1 MAVSD
6 VLSAISDDKSLVLFN
21 TIALASGDSSILI
34 SRLDLTRKQYYSRMS
49 GLINAGLIR
58 RKNGKYYVTSLGKVV
73 YKAQELI
80 GMAAQYSSKLQAIDS
95 VESPNIP
102 AAELNKIIDTFISN
116 SEIKEILVSRQS
128 NNNIPAENDINYNR
142 ELLVPAT
149 KRSSMQFNE

>member
-34 SRLDLTRKQYYSRMS
+34 SRLDVTRKQYYSRMS

-73 YKAQELI
+73 YKAQELMEI
-80 GMAAQYSSKLQAIDS
+80 GVQCCSKLKAIDS
-95 VESPNIP
+95 VESPNFP
-102 AAELNKIIDTFISN
+102 AAELSKIIDTLISN
-116 SEIKEILVSRQS
+116 SEIKEILVSRQH
-128 NNNIPAENDINYNR
+128 NNNIPTENAHNR
-142 ELLVPAT
+142 ELLVPAI
-149 KRSSMQFNE
+149 KRSSTQF